1 MALDISV
8 ERHHRMGMPNAAP
21 LVPHPPDITA
31 AQARALRTFLSGS
44 ITADAM
50 KQVTGL
56 RGLGGVE
63 LVVMHGRRPVVTE
76 VGERALRCWERKQV
90 AA

>member
-1 MALDISV
+1 VRYLWC
-8 ERHHRMGMPNAAP
+8 MPSAAP
-21 LVPHPPDITA
+21 IRPAPPDITA
-31 AQARALRTFLSGS
+31 AQARALRTFLSGN
-44 ITADAM
+44 ITTDAM

-63 LVVMHGRRPVVTE
+63 LVEMRGRRPVVTE
-76 VGERALRCWERKQV
+76 IGERALRCWERKQV